1 MSVAAIQSESRWAV
15 VNARRVRWK
24 LHWLLR
30 PDSPFEARRWWGGM
44 CLTLPRS
51 GSAAA
56 AYYRTFPS
64 EAVAR
69 RLEEALRPGMTVV
82 DVGAH
87 VGVYTLLAA
96 RLVGPT
102 GSVHALEPQRD
113 CCDFIARNAQANGIE
128 NISVRREALAA
139 EPGDVDLLV
148 DPRSLGGR
156 IATTGTAQGQKLRAT
171 TLDEFAEQAEIDQI
185 DLLKLDAAGNEEAVL
200 AGSRSLLARGAI
212 REIVLKLYH
221 PRVIAERVGPG
232 EALSPAAEILRDAG
246 FDVTLADGSQAG
258 EVELV
263 SAFEADPYTIP
274 AFGRL
279 TAAQS
284 GAR

>member
-1 MSVAAIQSESRWAV
+1 VTVAPVKSESRRAV

-44 CLTLPRS
+44 RLTLPRS

-64 EAVAR
+64 ESVAR
-69 RLEEALRPGMTVV
+69 RFEEVLEPGMTVV

-96 RLVGPT
+96 RLVGRT
-102 GSVHALEPQRD
+102 GSVHALEPQGD
-113 CCDFIARNAQANGIE
+113 CCDFIASNAQANGIG
-128 NISVRREALAA
+128 NITVRREALAA
-139 EPGDVDLLV
+139 EPGAVDLLV

-156 IATTGTAQGQKLRAT
+156 IAAAGAEGGLRLRAT
-171 TLDEFAEQAEIDQI
+171 TLDEFAEEAEIEQI

-200 AGSRSLLARGAI
+200 AGSRDLLARGAI

-221 PRVIAERVGPG
+221 PRVIAQRVGPG
-232 EALSPAAEILRDAG
+232 EALSPATKVLREAG
-246 FDVTLADGSQAG
+246 FNVTLADGSQAG
-258 EVELV
+258 EVELE
-263 SAFEADPYTIP
+263 SAFGADPYTIP
-274 AFGRL
+274 AFGHV
-279 TAAQS
+279 A